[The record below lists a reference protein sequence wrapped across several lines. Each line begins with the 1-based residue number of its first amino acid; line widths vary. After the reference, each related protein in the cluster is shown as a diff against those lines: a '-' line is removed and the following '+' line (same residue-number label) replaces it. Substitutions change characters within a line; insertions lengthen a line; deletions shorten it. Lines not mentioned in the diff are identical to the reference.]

1 MNSNKTFNVLVL
13 FSQTTKASND
23 ALAGILRYASTRGDW
38 RLWLFDP
45 LSDKYCGSVLPPQR
59 ADGIIS
65 GESISL
71 LPESVLP
78 GLRRA
83 VVTVSG
89 ENLRSGSSSVLC
101 NHSEV
106 SAAAARFFLK
116 RGFAH
121 FAFVESPKRETFSR
135 DRLDAF
141 AAAVRGKGRTFSHA
155 AVNEPGFAAW
165 LKQLP
170 KPCAVFAANDR
181 FAMTT
186 SDHCRTI
193 GIHVPDEIAIL
204 GVDDEEM
211 VCNFTSPTL
220 SSIRPAFELGGYTA
234 AKTLDEIMRGTLRRT
249 VHLQYGVDGIVERAS
264 TAVSAAGIS
273 SPAAVEEFIR
283 LHATANISTNDAAR
297 AAGGDI
303 ARIKRAYRATYGYS
317 ICRGIQ
323 EARLR
328 EVQRL
333 LRRTQMPIDGIAE
346 MCGFGNGLYLK
357 TLFRSRFGM
366 TMRDYR
372 KAAVCPDAPTPSLP

>member
-23 ALAGILRYASTRGDW
+23 ALAGILRYASIRRDW

-45 LSDKYCGSVLPPQR
+45 LSDRSCGSVLPPQR

-65 GESISL
+65 GESTSL

-78 GLRRA
+78 VRRSA
-83 VVTVSG
+83 MVVVSA
-89 ENLRSGSSSVLC
+89 ENMRRGASSVLC
-101 NHSEV
+101 HHAEV
-106 SAAAARFFLK
+106 SGAAARFFLK
-116 RGFAH
+116 RGFTH

-135 DRLDAF
+135 ERLDAF
-141 AAAVRGKGRTFSHA
+141 ADAVRGKGRTFSHA
-155 AVNEPGFAAW
+155 AANEPGFASW
-165 LKQLP
+165 LRRLP

-220 SSIRPAFELGGYTA
+220 SSIRPAFEFGGYSA

-283 LHATANISTNDAAR
+283 LHATADISPDDAAR

-303 ARIKRAYRATYGYS
+303 ARIKRAYRATYGHS

-333 LRRTQMPIDGIAE
+333 LRRTQMPIDDIAE

-357 TLFRSRFGM
+357 TLFRRRFGM

-372 KAAVCPDAPTPSLP
+372 KSVMSPDSATPFHP

>member
-1 MNSNKTFNVLVL
+1 M
-13 FSQTTKASND
+13 
-23 ALAGILRYASTRGDW
+23 
-38 RLWLFDP
+38 
-45 LSDKYCGSVLPPQR
+45 
-59 ADGIIS
+59 
-65 GESISL
+65 
-71 LPESVLP
+71 
-78 GLRRA
+78 
-83 VVTVSG
+83 
-89 ENLRSGSSSVLC
+89 
-101 NHSEV
+101 
-106 SAAAARFFLK
+106 
-116 RGFAH
+116 
-121 FAFVESPKRETFSR
+121 ESPKRETFSR

-372 KAAVCPDAPTPSLP
+372 KAAVRPDAPTPSLP